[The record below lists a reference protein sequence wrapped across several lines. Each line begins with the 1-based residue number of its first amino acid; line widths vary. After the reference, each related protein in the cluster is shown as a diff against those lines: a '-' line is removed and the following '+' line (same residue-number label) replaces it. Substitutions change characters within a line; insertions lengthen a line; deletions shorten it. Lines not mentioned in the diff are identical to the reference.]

1 MTQSLLLPQRPVLA
15 QEEDY
20 MKKVAQIVG
29 SVDRSQSKAG
39 SSSATFLAGS
49 RKELYIHFDEN
60 EKKIADRQMRSAQL
74 CRRAKQ
80 KEALENTIEK
90 KVKRPQTAYTSSF
103 KAIERD
109 HAPIY
114 RKDENIQTTP
124 GQYDVNYSLIDKKE
138 LVLKWVP
145 HHETPPTID
154 ENYKYY
160 LEGEKLSTNDGKG
173 TSYQFKSKTVRSHGS
188 HKNGFS
194 YENEFLETGP
204 QKDYTKFKEDRS
216 TIRFDKSLD
225 RNKASELYVNKTKP
239 TIGDLVYETVDPN
252 VYSPTISRGIVDFG
266 LSSDRKTAR
275 KGSRMNTELVKTDIE
290 NNPQISM
297 PNWNIL
303 QHSNPEDTLKLSTV
317 PGNER
322 QTFERVVSFE
332 KQVSRE
338 ETPPYKRMLW
348 TPSAYYNQ
356 LNASEYQKKRDA
368 EQEVERFKKDK
379 KNAGESMGLNS
390 EMNAYSKTHPN
401 IPFMCYIDKQLD
413 RQKLAT
419 KPPLGNDLDY
429 HVQSNA
435 SSKYER
441 VRNISCM
448 PKPKKK
454 NSSNQPLE
462 SQKIDENY
470 KFYTSP
476 EDWSKSTHS
485 HNFGTDT
492 SREKCK
498 APIEMR
504 YSKENIDIFYD
515 ASRTLVEQ
523 RIKGDP
529 LIRCQ
534 LPRDNN
540 KTKLFKAQHNFQ
552 LDPNE
557 VLEKVKPGQN
567 LKKGFVD
574 MARARRRKDMANH
587 NDFPSVGS
595 YKPKYSIVESKPI
608 SFTIPKSG
616 V

>member
-29 SVDRSQSKAG
+29 SVDRSVSKAG

-49 RKELYIHFDEN
+49 RKELYSHFDES

-80 KEALENTIEK
+80 KEALENMIEK
-90 KVKRPQTAYTSSF
+90 KVKRPQTACTSSF

-109 HAPIY
+109 KAPIY

-124 GQYDVNYSLIDKKE
+124 GQYDINYNLIDKKE

-145 HHETPPTID
+145 HQEKPQVID
-154 ENYKYY
+154 ENYKFY
-160 LEGEKLSTNDGKG
+160 LEGDKLSTNDAKG
-173 TSYQFKSKTVRSHGS
+173 TTYQFKSKTTRAHG
-188 HKNGFS
+188 HDKRRFS

-204 QKDYTKFKEDRS
+204 QKDFVKFQEDRS
-216 TIRFDKSLD
+216 TLVFDKSLD

-239 TIGDLVYETVDPN
+239 NMRDLMYDTINPD
-252 VYSPTISRGIVDFG
+252 VYSPTISKGIIDFG
-266 LSSDRKTAR
+266 KSSDRKTAR

-290 NNPQISM
+290 NNPQLSM
-297 PNWNIL
+297 PNWHIL
-303 QHSNPEDTLKLSTV
+303 HLSNPEDTLKLSTA

-322 QTFERVVSFE
+322 QTFERVVSFD
-332 KQVSRE
+332 KHISRE

-356 LNASEYQKKRDA
+356 LNASEFQKKRDA

-379 KNAGESMGLNS
+379 KNAGDSMGLNS

-401 IPFMCYIDKQLD
+401 IPFMCYMDKQID
-413 RQKLAT
+413 RHKLAA

-429 HVQSNA
+429 IVQPNA
-435 SSKYER
+435 SSKFER

-448 PKPKKK
+448 PPKKK
-454 NSSNQPLE
+454 KQTPEMQQPKVDD
-462 SQKIDENY
+462 SY
-470 KFYTSP
+470 KFYVP
-476 EDWSKSTHS
+476 QEDWSSKSTNS

-492 SREKCK
+492 SRDKWK
-498 APIEMR
+498 APIQMR
-504 YSKENIDIFYD
+504 YNPKENIDNFYD
-515 ASRTLVEQ
+515 ASRTLVEE

-557 VLEKVKPGQN
+557 VLENVKPGQN
-567 LKKGFVD
+567 LKIGFVD
-574 MARARRRKDMANH
+574 MGRMKRRKDMAKN
-587 NDFPSVGS
+587 NDFPCVGS
-595 YKPKYSIVESKPI
+595 YKPKYSIVESKPVT
-608 SFTIPKSG
+608 FTFPKSG